1 MLKFVEMDENT
12 SFFAQMDQDLG
23 TVILINEF
31 TVAPE
36 DTEGFLEAWTADAV
50 VMKKQPGFISTQLH
64 KGIGGSRVF
73 VNYAVWESVADFKRA
88 FNDPEF
94 QARMQDYPS
103 SVVASPHLFQKVAVP
118 RVCVD

>member
-36 DTEGFLEAWTADAV
+36 R
-50 VMKKQPGFISTQLH
+50 H
-64 KGIGGSRVF
+64 RRVF
-73 VNYAVWESVADFKRA
+73 EGVDSRRRCDEAATRA
-88 FNDPEF
+88 
-94 QARMQDYPS
+94 S
-103 SVVASPHLFQKVAVP
+103 SPLSCT
-118 RVCVD
+118 RVLVEAACS

>member
-36 DTEGFLEAWTADAV
+36 RHRMVFEGVDSRRRCDEAATRASS
-50 VMKKQPGFISTQLH
+50 PLSCT
-64 KGIGGSRVF
+64 RVL
-73 VNYAVWESVADFKRA
+73 VEAACS
-88 FNDPEF
+88 
-94 QARMQDYPS
+94 
-103 SVVASPHLFQKVAVP
+103 
-118 RVCVD
+118 